1 MSFFKIDEYSR
12 RIRDE
17 FNQGGVFEEL
27 IQKYLLD
34 NKHKIRLQLIPDEG
48 TASREESQEAKKLQT
63 LSSMLTSEE
72 KDSIIQEA
80 YALQQH
86 QEKLQDQTILP
97 TLSIS
102 DISRNVEFIDDE
114 TSYINGKVKVKWFD
128 QPTNGI
134 SYVRIKANLK
144 SLPEQH
150 RIFVPMFKELLDKI
164 GTKNYKYDVFN
175 DKLLNSTNGLEV
187 SIDKYAYSDD
197 HNDIYNRN
205 E

>member
-1 MSFFKIDEYSR
+1 
-12 RIRDE
+12 
-17 FNQGGVFEEL
+17 
-27 IQKYLLD
+27 
-34 NKHKIRLQLIPDEG
+34 
-48 TASREESQEAKKLQT
+48 
-63 LSSMLTSEE
+63 MLTSEE
-72 KDSIIQEA
+72 KDSIVQEA

-102 DISRNVEFIDDE
+102 DISRNIELIDDE

-150 RIFVPMFKELLDKI
+150 RIFVPMFKELLDKV

-187 SIDKYAYSDD
+187 SIDKHAYTEDHSD
-197 HNDIYNRN
+197 IFNRN